1 MADAAVIEPGTQNGA
16 PPSPAAPADWR
27 TAMNDDLRA
36 DPVVSGWAEKASEKD
51 VPGLIKGYAHLSK
64 RLGSAINIPGK
75 DAKPEDV
82 AALKQKLYEAGVFT
96 APPADPK
103 EYGLLKP
110 EGLPKELQWSDEL
123 SNKFA
128 TALHKHGVPK
138 AALADLMPLYMEA
151 LGGQAKTL
159 QTNKDTAMAA
169 LKSEHGEK
177 YDERYEMARRMI
189 PAIFK
194 TPEELQFAEDTG
206 LADHPGFLG
215 PMLRF
220 AHIAMQDSS
229 FVNSIP
235 HAGGEMTGDQVRDE
249 VNKIYNDPTHPMHQG
264 FKQRD
269 PKVEAHIQELY
280 RKAYG
285 NQ

>member
-1 MADAAVIEPGTQNGA
+1 MPDAVVIEPGATVSSN
-16 PPSPAAPADWR
+16 DWR
-27 TAMNDDLRA
+27 PFVDDTMKS
-36 DPVVSGWAEKASEKD
+36 DPVVASFLEKSTEKD
-51 VPGLIKGYAHLSK
+51 VPSLVKGYAHLSK
-64 RLGSAINIPGK
+64 LLGSAINIPGK
-75 DAKPEDV
+75 DAKPEEV
-82 AALKQKLYEAGVFT
+82 SALKQKLYEAGVFQ
-96 APPADPK
+96 APPSDPK
-103 EYGLLKP
+103 EYGLLKL

-151 LGGQAKTL
+151 LGGQAQTL
-159 QTNKDTAMAA
+159 NTNKDTAMAA

-235 HAGGEMTGDQVRDE
+235 HAGGEMTGEQVRDE
-249 VNKIYNDPTHPMHQG
+249 VNKIYNDPAHPMHQG
-264 FKQRD
+264 YKQRD